1 MDAQVLFG
9 SVGVVTA
16 SGVVRPEES
25 DFAMPARE
33 TEQAW
38 RLLGI
43 RTRSVMKTQH
53 EATQTDVPCCR
64 PYSAAHASSTGSLII
79 VEVPGG

>member
-53 EATQTDVPCCR
+53 EATKKMSHVVALIVQHMQ
-64 PYSAAHASSTGSLII
+64 AAL
-79 VEVPGG
+79 VV